1 MKFKLF
7 QSKSDFDSIIKPILF
22 LLIGIIL
29 FLNPK
34 GIITITLYAFAVI
47 MFVVGIFKIVMHYV
61 RPFDKKDLLT
71 GLIDIIVGLVVAG
84 FTYFAFDAVQI
95 IFRFTIAALLIYTSV
110 MRIVKAFKQP
120 KNIRL
125 IYFITSLVLILLAI
139 VLMVFDLHITTTG
152 LFIAIYAVVEIVG
165 YILNSKYLE
174 ENSKIPEANVVGEK
188 IEQNKAIETVSNE
201 QPSIE
206 QKEE

>member
-34 GIITITLYAFAVI
+34 GIITITLYAFATI

-125 IYFITSLVLILLAI
+125 IYLITSLVLILLAI
-139 VLMVFDLHITTTG
+139 ILMVFDLHITTTG

-188 IEQNKAIETVSNE
+188 IEQNKEIPEIPE
-201 QPSIE
+201 QPKIE

>member
-152 LFIAIYAVVEIVG
+152 LFIAIFAVVEIVG

>member
-7 QSKSDFDSIIKPILF
+7 QSKSDFDSIIKPIF
-22 LLIGIIL
+22 LLLVGIIL

-34 GIITITLYAFAVI
+34 GIITITLYAFAAI
-47 MFVVGIFKIVMHYV
+47 MFVIGIFMLVMHYI

-84 FTYFAFDAVQI
+84 FTYFAFDTVQV

-110 MRIVKAFKQP
+110 MRIVKSFKQP

-125 IYFITSLVLILLAI
+125 VYLITSLVLILIAV
-139 VLMVFDLHITTTG
+139 VLMVFDIDISTTG
-152 LFIAIYAVVEIVG
+152 LFIAVYAVVEIVG
-165 YILNSKYLE
+165 FIFNSKYLE
-174 ENSKIPEANVVGEK
+174 ENSKIPEATVLGEK
-188 IEQNKAIETVSNE
+188 EEQKKEIATVEE
-201 QPSIE
+201 QPKIE

>member
-7 QSKSDFDSIIKPILF
+7 QSKSDFDSIIKPIFL

-34 GIITITLYAFAVI
+34 GIITITLYAFAAI
-47 MFVVGIFKIVMHYV
+47 MFVIGIFMLVMHYI

-71 GLIDIIVGLVVAG
+71 GLIDIIVGLVIAG
-84 FTYFAFDAVQI
+84 FTYFAFDTVQV

-125 IYFITSLVLILLAI
+125 VYLLTALVLILIAI
-139 VLMVFDLHITTTG
+139 VLMVFDIDISTTG
-152 LFIAIYAVVEIVG
+152 LFIAVYAVVEIVG
-165 YILNSKYLE
+165 FIFNSKYLE
-174 ENSKIPEANVVGEK
+174 ENRKIPEATVLGEK
-188 IEQNKAIETVSNE
+188 EEQKKEIATIEE
-201 QPSIE
+201 QPKIE

>member
-7 QSKSDFDSIIKPILF
+7 QSKSDFDSIIKPIFL

-34 GIITITLYAFAVI
+34 GIITITLYAFAAV
-47 MFVVGIFKIVMHYV
+47 MFIIGVFKIVMHYI

-84 FTYFAFDAVQI
+84 FTYFAFDAVQV

-125 IYFITSLVLILLAI
+125 LYLITALLLILMAI
-139 VLMVFDLHITTTG
+139 LLMVIDLDITTTG
-152 LFIAIYAVVEIVG
+152 LFIAIYAVIEIVG
-165 YILNSKYLE
+165 FIFNSKYLE
-174 ENSKIPEANVVGEK
+174 ENSKIPEATVLGEK
-188 IEQNKAIETVSNE
+188 EEQKKEIATIEE
-201 QPSIE
+201 QPKIE

>member
-47 MFVVGIFKIVMHYV
+47 MFVVGIFKIVMHYI

-188 IEQNKAIETVSNE
+188 IEQNKEIPVIPE
-201 QPSIE
+201 QPKIE

>member
-34 GIITITLYAFAVI
+34 GIITITLYAFAVV
-47 MFVVGIFKIVMHYV
+47 MFVVGIFKIVMHYI

>member
-34 GIITITLYAFAVI
+34 GIITITLYAFAVV

-84 FTYFAFDAVQI
+84 FTYFAFDTVQI

-152 LFIAIYAVVEIVG
+152 LFIAIYAIVEIVG

-174 ENSKIPEANVVGEK
+174 ENSKIPEATVLGEK
-188 IEQNKAIETVSNE
+188 EEQKKEIATIEE
-201 QPSIE
+201 QPKIE
-206 QKEE
+206 QKEEE

>member
-188 IEQNKAIETVSNE
+188 IEQNKEIPVIPE

>member
-47 MFVVGIFKIVMHYV
+47 MFVVGIFKIVMHYI

-188 IEQNKAIETVSNE
+188 IEQNKAFHYGMFFYFIL
-201 QPSIE
+201 IL
-206 QKEE
+206 